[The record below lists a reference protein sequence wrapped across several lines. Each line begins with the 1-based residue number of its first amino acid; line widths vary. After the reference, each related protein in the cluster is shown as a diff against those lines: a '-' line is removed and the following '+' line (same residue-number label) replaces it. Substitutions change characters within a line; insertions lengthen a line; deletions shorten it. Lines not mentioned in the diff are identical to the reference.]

1 MVSEVEEKQVFDK
14 EKADL
19 LVKEL
24 RKSFDSGKT
33 RSYEWRISQLEGIA
47 KMLDEKEKEII
58 NALDKDISK
67 PALEAFI
74 TEVFNQFPTLF
85 MLTTPSSIE
94 FISILNRG
102 RVFPSHN
109 P

>member
-1 MVSEVEEKQVFDK
+1 M
-14 EKADL
+14 

-85 MLTTPSSIE
+85 PHFLFSTNHTITLGVSNH
-94 FISILNRG
+94 FGL
-102 RVFPSHN
+102 
-109 P
+109 